1 MPQRMTIFVTAI
13 LVIVVAAVS
22 LTARMSIAQSAAD
35 ECITKPNSTPPQGS
49 HWYYRVDRATRKQ
62 CWYLGPEGE
71 KVRARQAGSRFKSSA
86 APKATRP
93 PTAETSDET
102 TAAAAPVK
110 TASADAT
117 PAPTIAG
124 EAPAGVPAGV
134 DDPATAFS
142 MRWPALPKS
151 ARAIEREPA
160 PMSNSYAVERATTE
174 PLDGAPPDWP
184 IVAPADVPAT
194 GRTVES
200 AFTYE
205 RMLALLAGALGLAAI
220 FIGMV
225 SNPSKGR
232 RVAQRRVRKRW
243 WWASKSGVGDDVDPG
258 FGDPLAAARRVD
270 LTIKPVARTR
280 EPHKSGG
287 PTRSDSGHD
296 LEASLQKL
304 LLDWKRAA
312 A

>member
-49 HWYYRVDRATRKQ
+49 HWYYRIDRATRKQ
-62 CWYLGPEGE
+62 CWYLGPEGD
-71 KVRARQAGSRFKSSA
+71 KVRARQSGSRFKSAA
-86 APKATRP
+86 APKERRP

-110 TASADAT
+110 TATADAT
-117 PAPTIAG
+117 PVPTIAS
-124 EAPAGVPAGV
+124 EAPAGV

-174 PLDGAPPDWP
+174 PLDGTPPDWP
-184 IVAPADVPAT
+184 IVAPADVSAT

-200 AFTYE
+200 AFQSD

-220 FIGMV
+220 FIGMAF
-225 SNPSKGR
+225 NPSKGR
-232 RVAQRRVRKRW
+232 GVAQRRVSKWW
-243 WWASKSGVGDDVDPG
+243 WWASKSGVGVHVNPG

-270 LTIKPVARTR
+270 VAIKPVARTR
-280 EPHKSGG
+280 EPHKSGS